1 MSAEILETENAQ
13 AESSVAEETS
23 TVDSSTEN
31 TEELDT
37 SNNDTESEQE
47 SEDEGQ
53 GESEHKPRKNGFKKR
68 LDREKRKIAEK
79 DQEIDYWKREAL
91 KRMESEKQTPTK
103 ADSKAGDLDKEP
115 NQDDFDS
122 VGEYAKALAKY
133 EAAQIR
139 KEARENL
146 KKEEIQTKQSSIQK
160 EYNTKLNEF
169 KKTAT
174 DFDEVVSDFAENYGD
189 FNASPEVFEALLT
202 SDFGPQIVYEV
213 MKNPSEYERLS
224 KLSPLSVIR
233 EIGKMEAKLAAKS
246 ELKSQAVKS
255 KAPAPVNPIGK
266 GSASVSKSIYDP
278 NISFEEYEKARAQQ
292 LKKK

>member
-278 NISFEEYEKARAQQ
+278 NISFEDYEKVRSQQ
-292 LKKK
+292 LKNK